1 MQGPSPQGHPSRRTA
16 QGSSRQSV
24 QSELIM
30 TDVVR
35 TNNLSK
41 TYDNFT
47 AVQDVTLSVARN
59 EIYGFLG
66 PNGAGKTTTIMMLL
80 GLEKP
85 TSGTISLFGDSLNEQ
100 PFEIKRRLGVVAE
113 SQHFYD
119 DMTAREYLDFFAQLY
134 RVEGAKTRIE
144 ELLEMVNLRDFG
156 NARARD
162 FSRGM
167 QQKLGLVRAL
177 IHNPELLILDEP
189 VSALDPK
196 GVVEIRHL
204 LLDQAKQGR
213 TIFISSHILSEVEQ
227 TADRI
232 GILNKGQLIV
242 EDSLDAI
249 RRHLQPHVEMKVEL
263 EKPSPA
269 LARHLEDLD
278 FVYGAS
284 AEKNYLDVKI
294 GTDQDYRASLSRYIT
309 HQGATIVGMA
319 AKEMSLEEAFVT
331 ITEQNISLFT
341 EGK

>member
-1 MQGPSPQGHPSRRTA
+1 M
-16 QGSSRQSV
+16 
-24 QSELIM
+24 M

-35 TNNLSK
+35 TQNLCKS
-41 TYDNFT
+41 YDGFM
-47 AVQDVTLSVARN
+47 AVRDVTLRVGRN

-85 TSGTISLFGDSLNEQ
+85 TSGTISLFDNSPDKDN
-100 PFEIKRRLGVVAE
+100 FNIKRRLGVVAE
-113 SQHFYD
+113 NQHFYD
-119 DMTAREYLDFFAQLY
+119 DMTAREYLAFFARFY
-134 RVEGAKTRIE
+134 RVVEAKARIE

-156 NARARD
+156 NVRARD

-167 QQKLGLVRAL
+167 QQKLGLIRAL
-177 IHNPELLILDEP
+177 IHDPELLILDEP

-242 EDSLDAI
+242 EDSLMAI
-249 RRHLQPHVEMKVEL
+249 RRHLQPFMEMNIEL
-263 EKPSPA
+263 EVAHPVITA
-269 LARHLEDLD
+269 QLAELD
-278 FVYGAS
+278 FVREVTS
-284 AEKNYLDVKI
+284 KKNQLDIKI
-294 GTDQDYRASLSRYIT
+294 GTDQDHRAALSRYLT
-309 HQGATIVGMA
+309 DQGATIVGMTT
-319 AKEMSLEEAFVT
+319 KEMSLEEAFVT
-331 ITEQNISLFT
+331 ITEQNISLFAR
-341 EGK
+341 